1 MWVKPWGS
9 WRYDRRVKGGW
20 KGGDKGLERVDNTL
34 DMHGVQEVQ
43 GSVLI
48 PLFTNIIYCKV
59 GMFLPLL
66 LSICSKTKSN

>member
-1 MWVKPWGS
+1 M
-9 WRYDRRVKGGW
+9 GGW

-59 GMFLPLL
+59 GMFLLFNTFAFDL
-66 LSICSKTKSN
+66 F

>member
-1 MWVKPWGS
+1 M
-9 WRYDRRVKGGW
+9 KGGW

-59 GMFLPLL
+59 GMFLLFNTFAFDL
-66 LSICSKTKSN
+66 F